1 MVRGT
6 VKGVG
11 GMIFKPLSGG
21 LDVLMKTSEGAQ
33 NMVKVGGKGKKKS
46 SLPQISDE

>member
-1 MVRGT
+1 MFEQPIKGAKESGAKGLVRGT

-21 LDVLMKTSEGAQ
+21 LDVIMKTTEGA
-33 NMVKVGGKGKKKS
+33 
-46 SLPQISDE
+46 